1 MRGLEK
7 IAAIDAV
14 MPRIGAVAE
23 HLPIRETM
31 LMRMMLAVTQSFMSF
46 MGDLLRPHGFT
57 DSSFHTLVLL
67 FVGADGKASPS
78 LLCELAGQTPANMTR
93 ILDSL
98 KKQGHVS
105 RGSDSG
111 DGRRRVVRITAK
123 GSRCIQQLLPALA
136 PSIRSALTGLST
148 DAMSQLERLLKD
160 VIVSVDDARH
170 QAQLGS

>member
-57 DSSFHTLVLL
+57 DSSFHTL
-67 FVGADGKASPS
+67 
-78 LLCELAGQTPANMTR
+78 ELAGQTPANMTR

-148 DAMSQLERLLKD
+148 DAMGQLERLLKD

-170 QAQLGS
+170 QAPLGS